1 LHKYIYANS
10 NPSSFT
16 DPSGL
21 FAALAE
27 SNAAFAVFAILAT
40 IKFAGITTGS
50 YNPERLGG
58 IGADAQPRT
67 VLDGLFAWR
76 NTWSP
81 EPLGGIGAGSQ
92 PSVPTHTGRP
102 ADAIDL
108 AQYIFESSFR
118 GPAAKDF
125 DWTHITNNHS
135 EWGKVAQQSGKKD
148 IFYGLT
154 EAGIKRTV
162 MNAWKNREKLETQD
176 DFIKEERRIKYNGM
190 DPETGYIVEMW
201 FNQNTK
207 TVETAYPIGKS

>member
-81 EPLGGIGAGSQ
+81 EPLGGIGAGSS
-92 PSVPTHTGRP
+92 PSLPSHTGRSVG
-102 ADAIDL
+102 DINDFVRHIFSIHIDI
-108 AQYIFESSFR
+108 AY
-118 GPAAKDF
+118 
-125 DWTHITNNHS
+125 
-135 EWGKVAQQSGKKD
+135 D
-148 IFYGLT
+148 IAFGHT
-154 EAGIKRTV
+154 WDKH
-162 MNAWKNREKLETQD
+162 
-176 DFIKEERRIKYNGM
+176 KEEWEEIGIASEQELAEHI
-190 DPETGYIVEMW
+190 ETIMMIPSES
-201 FNQNTK
+201 K
-207 TVETAYPIGKS
+207 TEGERTAYWDDNTGTIVIENPNDPDGRTAFRPNKEYFRRWPKTGR